1 MKPIGLP
8 PGTGTGST
16 PAGIKPESLAMIE
29 RLISFDTTS
38 RDSNLGLIEHVRD
51 WLKPFGIDSTLVY
64 DATHKKAN
72 LFATVWG
79 KNGPPSGQ
87 SGQSG
92 QSGKAVRPGIV
103 LSGHTDVVPVDGQAW
118 DTNPFQAT
126 IKDGRLF
133 ARGACDMKG
142 YLGVALAMTPRFCA
156 ADLKA
161 PIHFALSYDEEV
173 GCIGVRGLI
182 ELLTKQGF
190 KAAGVIVGEPTSMQ
204 VITAHKGKR
213 SYRCT
218 VHGKE
223 AHSALTPQ
231 GVNAI
236 EYAAQIITYIRHM
249 ADRMVQLEP
258 RDNGFDVPF
267 TTLQT
272 GTIKGGTAGNI
283 VPAQCVFDWEFRYL
297 PGANPDAIEGEVRSY
312 AASLL
317 PAMKKV
323 SAAAGIDID
332 LSSDAPG
339 SHAPDSHAITQ
350 LAIAL
355 ARNDKTAK
363 VAYATEA
370 GLFEKAGL
378 PSIICGP
385 GSIEQAHKPNEY
397 CDLAQL
403 AQCEAFMDRLLDN
416 MCQ

>member
-1 MKPIGLP
+1 MKPIDIPAGSAAA
-8 PGTGTGST
+8 GT
-16 PAGIKPESLAMIE
+16 GIKPESLAMIE
-29 RLISFDTTS
+29 RLIGFDTTS
-38 RDSNLGLIEHVRD
+38 RESNLGLIEHVRD

-64 DATHKKAN
+64 DADKKKAN

-79 KNGPPSGQ
+79 RSGPQHGPQPGSHSG
-87 SGQSG
+87 SRT
-92 QSGKAVRPGIV
+92 RPGIV
-103 LSGHTDVVPVDGQAW
+103 LSGHTDVVPVDGQPW
-118 DTNPFQAT
+118 DTNPFKAT

-142 YLGVALAMTPRFCA
+142 YLGVALAMTPRFVA

-182 ELLTKQGF
+182 ELLTQQGF

-213 SYRCT
+213 SFRCT

-249 ADRMVQLEP
+249 AERMQQLEP

-267 TTLQT
+267 TTLMT
-272 GTIKGGTAGNI
+272 GTIKGGTAQNI
-283 VPAQCVFDWEFRYL
+283 VPAQCAFEWEFRYL
-297 PGANPDAIEGEVRSY
+297 PGANPDAIENEVRGY

-323 SAAAGIDID
+323 SAQTGIDI
-332 LSSDAPG
+332 SIKSDAPG
-339 SHAPDSHAITQ
+339 SNAADTDAITQ

-355 ARNDKTAK
+355 SRNDKTAK

-397 CDLAQL
+397 CDLSQL
-403 AQCEAFMDRLLDN
+403 AQCEAFMDRLLEN

>member
-1 MKPIGLP
+1 MKNESI
-8 PGTGTGST
+8 
-16 PAGIKPESLAMIE
+16 PAIKSESREMIE

-38 RDSNLGLIEHVRD
+38 RDSNLGLIEWVRD
-51 WLKPFGIDSTLVY
+51 WLKQLGVESSLVY
-64 DATHKKAN
+64 NKEKNKAN
-72 LFATVWG
+72 LFATIH
-79 KNGPPSGQ
+79 
-87 SGQSG
+87 
-92 QSGKAVRPGIV
+92 GKAGKLTTPGIV

-118 DTNPFQAT
+118 DTDPFKAT
-126 IKDGRLF
+126 IKDGRLY

-142 YLGVALAMTPRFCA
+142 FIGTALAMTPRFVA
-156 ADLKA
+156 AGLKA

-173 GCIGVRGLI
+173 GCVGVRGLI
-182 ELLTKQGF
+182 EQLTREKF
-190 KAAGVIVGEPTSMQ
+190 NAAGVIVGEPTSMQ

-213 SYRCT
+213 SFRCT

-236 EYAAQIITYIRHM
+236 EYAAQIITYIRHV
-249 ADRMVQLEP
+249 ADRMGQLEP

-272 GTIKGGTAGNI
+272 GTIKGGTATNI

-297 PGANPDAIEGEVRSY
+297 PGANPDAIEREVRGY
-312 AASLL
+312 AESLL
-317 PAMKKV
+317 PAMKRV
-323 SAAAGIDID
+323 SAEAGIEITQ
-332 LSSDAPG
+332 SSDAPG
-339 SHAPDSHAITQ
+339 SYLADTHAVTQ

-397 CDLAQL
+397 CDLAQI
-403 AQCEAFMDRLLDN
+403 AQCEAFMDRFLVN

>member
-1 MKPIGLP
+1 MKNETI
-8 PGTGTGST
+8 
-16 PAGIKPESLAMIE
+16 PAIKSESLEMIGK
-29 RLISFDTTS
+29 LISFDTTS
-38 RDSNLGLIEHVRD
+38 RDSNLGLIEWVRD
-51 WLKPFGIDSTLVY
+51 WLKKYGVASSLVY
-64 DATHKKAN
+64 NQEKNKAN
-72 LFATVWG
+72 LFATIH
-79 KNGPPSGQ
+79 
-87 SGQSG
+87 
-92 QSGKAVRPGIV
+92 GKAGQLTTPGIV

-118 DTNPFQAT
+118 DTDPFKAT

-133 ARGACDMKG
+133 GRGACDMKG
-142 YLGVALAMTPRFCA
+142 FLGTALAMTPRFVD

-173 GCIGVRGLI
+173 GCVGVRGLI
-182 ELLTKQGF
+182 EQLTQENF

-213 SYRCT
+213 SFRCT

-236 EYAAQIITYIRHM
+236 EYAAQIITAIRHI
-249 ADRMVQLEP
+249 ADRMGQLEP

-272 GTIKGGTAGNI
+272 GTIKGGTATNI

-297 PGANPDAIEGEVRSY
+297 PGANPDAIENEVRSY
-312 AASLL
+312 AESLL

-323 SAAAGIDID
+323 SAEAGIVITQ
-332 LSSDAPG
+332 SSDAPG
-339 SHAPDSHAITQ
+339 SYLADTHAVTQ
-350 LAIAL
+350 FAIAL

-397 CDLAQL
+397 CDLAQI
-403 AQCEAFMDRLLDN
+403 AQCEAFMDRFLINL
-416 MCQ
+416 CQ